1 MGLATSAHKFWGYVV
16 VEASWSDRQRYGLF
30 LGQTHQ
36 YGNNVRNIYWWL
48 LASAHVF
55 FAAGWWCRQSSP
67 YALFI
72 ILKKTCVVILYSSEL
87 VSGPSWFLYVFW
99 WAIFCLS
106 ICGWLKIDDNWKKNR
121 IQRLWIKRLEIEL
134 EDFLKQNKSTS
145 CKGQHLLLI
154 CNVPNSS
161 LDLSYATHSFKM
173 SNA

>member
-16 VEASWSDRQRYGLF
+16 VEASWWDRQRYGLF

-36 YGNNVRNIYWWL
+36 YCNNVRNIYWWL
-48 LASAHVF
+48 LASTHVF
-55 FAAGWWCRQSSP
+55 FAAGWRCRQSSP
-67 YALFI
+67 YALVI
-72 ILKKTCVVILYSSEL
+72 VLKKTRVVILYSSEL
-87 VSGPSWFLYVFW
+87 VWDQTGSYMSFDGQYFVYQSV
-99 WAIFCLS
+99 
-106 ICGWLKIDDNWKKNR
+106 GDLKLTTTGKKNR
-121 IQRLWIKRLEIEL
+121 IQRLWIKRLEMEL

-161 LDLSYATHSFKM
+161 FNLSYATHSFKM